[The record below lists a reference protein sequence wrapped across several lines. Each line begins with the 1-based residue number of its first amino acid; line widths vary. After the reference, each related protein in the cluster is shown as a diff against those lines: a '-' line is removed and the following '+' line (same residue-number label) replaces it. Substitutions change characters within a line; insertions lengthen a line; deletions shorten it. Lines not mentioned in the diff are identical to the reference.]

1 MSEPL
6 LPAPAAPIRLVLAR
20 HGQTPP
26 NVDHVLDTEPPGP
39 GLTDL
44 GRRQAAELA
53 DRLAEEKVVSVHA
66 SRALRAQQTAEPLA
80 RRHGLAVEV
89 ADGTHEIYVGELE
102 KRGDSAA
109 LRTFDE
115 VYAQWHAGRLDV
127 PMPGGET
134 GRQAVERFV
143 GSARRILDDDLTS
156 GAVVLV
162 SHGAMLRLVAARL
175 AANITAAEA
184 EGVYLPNTG
193 LIVLEP
199 DPDATTGWRC
209 SQWDGLE
216 PS

>member
-1 MSEPL
+1 MSPTKTVVHFL
-6 LPAPAAPIRLVLAR
+6 R
-20 HGQTPP
+20 HGEVHNPEKI
-26 NVDHVLDTEPPGP
+26 LYGRMPGYH
-39 GLTDL
+39 LSDL
-44 GRRQAAELA
+44 GERQAKAVAEFLSGRDVA
-53 DRLAEEKVVSVHA
+53 HLVA
-66 SRALRAQQTAEPLA
+66 SPLQRAQQTAEPLA

-199 DPDATTGWRC
+199 DPDATTGWR
-209 SQWDGLE
+209 
-216 PS
+216 